1 MIPLKDDIPS
11 DSFPYVNYTL
21 IALNVFFFFVE
32 LAQGPGLLKFI
43 YQYGFVPLRFTV
55 YLSDPNIPFL
65 TAVAPIFTS
74 MFLHGGWLH
83 LIGNMLY
90 LYIFGDNVEDVL
102 GHFRYAIFYLL
113 CGFTA
118 ALVQYTLHPHSTVPM
133 IGASGAIAGVLGAYF
148 VLFPFARIYT
158 LVVIF
163 FFIEVIAVPAFFYLF
178 FWFLLQLLNGSAVL
192 AFSGVQGQGIAWWAH
207 IGGFVAGVALVFM
220 FKRKRRLTYRVYRP
234 W

>member
-11 DSFPYVNYTL
+11 DSFPFVNYGI
-21 IALNVFFFFVE
+21 IALNIVFFFVE
-32 LAQGPGLLKFI
+32 LSQGPALVKFLH
-43 YQYGFVPLRFTV
+43 QFGFVPLRFTV
-55 YLSDPNIPFL
+55 MLQDPNVSFL
-65 TAVAPIFTS
+65 ETILPIFTA

-113 CGFTA
+113 CGFIA
-118 ALVQYTLHPHSTVPM
+118 AMMQYMLHPYSNVPM

-158 LVVIF
+158 LVIIF
-163 FFIEVIAVPAFFYLF
+163 FFVEIIAVPAFFYLF
-178 FWFLLQLLNGSAVL
+178 FWFILQFLNGSAAL
-192 AFSGVQGQGIAWWAH
+192 AFRGVSGQGIAWWAH
-207 IGGFVAGVALVFM
+207 IGGFLAGVVLVFM
-220 FKRKRRLTYRVYRP
+220 FRRKRRRAYRVYRP

>member
-11 DSFPYVNYTL
+11 DSFPYVNYSL

-55 YLSDPNIPFL
+55 YLSDPNVPFL
-65 TAVAPIFTS
+65 TAIGPIFSS

-207 IGGFVAGVALVFM
+207 IGGFLAGIALVLM
-220 FKRKRRLTYRVYRP
+220 FKRKKRVTYRVYRP